1 MKNIHILPTEKPS
14 RLFLNKVN
22 KKLLLEDIS
31 NPNLKKLL
39 PSGSYQN
46 IYITSDEEIKYNEY
60 YLGEDN
66 HIYCLVST
74 VNYNGKKIIL
84 TTNPELSPDVGVT
97 FGVGVHKIPDEFLE
111 WFVKNP
117 TCEEVEVIKVCS
129 TGRKCDGKGK
139 NCNMAKLKIIIP
151 KEEQKQDYSGV
162 HLRHCY
168 QGEYE
173 DGCKYGEDDCPAK
186 PLEKPKQLTDL
197 EIAIKLEEIEREEF
211 QQETLEKG
219 LMEIELNHTK
229 ILVYSCERALEERN
243 EQIKRM
249 YSEEDVYHILC
260 EHTAF
265 LFAGG
270 KSTLSEWF
278 ERFKKK

>member
-117 TCEEVEVIKVCS
+117 SCEEVEVELVALNEYGSEISVNSYGFEKF
-129 TGRKCDGKGK
+129 GY
-139 NCNMAKLKIIIP
+139 KIIIP
-151 KEEQKQDYSGV
+151 K
-162 HLRHCY
+162 
-168 QGEYE
+168 
-173 DGCKYGEDDCPAK
+173 
-186 PLEKPKQLTDL
+186 
-197 EIAIKLEEIEREEF
+197 
-211 QQETLEKG
+211 
-219 LMEIELNHTK
+219 
-229 ILVYSCERALEERN
+229 
-243 EQIKRM
+243 
-249 YSEEDVYHILC
+249 
-260 EHTAF
+260 
-265 LFAGG
+265 
-270 KSTLSEWF
+270 
-278 ERFKKK
+278 